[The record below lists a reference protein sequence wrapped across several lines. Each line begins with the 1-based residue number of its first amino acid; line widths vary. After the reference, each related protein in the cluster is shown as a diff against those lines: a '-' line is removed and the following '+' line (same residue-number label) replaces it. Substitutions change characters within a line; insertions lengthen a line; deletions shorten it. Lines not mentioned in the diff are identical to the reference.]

1 MFLQTKITKIAFKEI
16 KETLKK
22 LNKKKKDISM
32 IICTKNGYQTKNILS
47 LFKKTVIK
55 KMIKYK
61 DFYKHVFHIHYI
73 EYNEGGYQEL
83 HSHETTEDFSF
94 IIYLNNS
101 DGNTKFYEVL
111 KGQPPVI
118 VKPEEGKIVIF
129 SSNYAHEATISN
141 KNKKVL
147 VGAIFKK

>member
-1 MFLQTKITKIAFKEI
+1 MFLQTKISKPILKDLKKA
-16 KETLKK
+16 LKK
-22 LNKKKKDISM
+22 LDREKEELTVVS
-32 IICTKNGYQTKNILS
+32 CTKNGYQSKNIIS
-47 LFKKTVIK
+47 LFKKTLLK
-55 KMIKYK
+55 KAIQYK

-73 EYNEGGYQEL
+73 EYGEGGYQEL
-83 HSHETTEDFSF
+83 HSHQTTEDFSF

-118 VKPEEGKIVIF
+118 VKPEEGRVVIF
-129 SSNYAHEATISN
+129 SSHFGHEATVSN

-147 VGAIFKK
+147 VGAMFKK

>member
-1 MFLQTKITKIAFKEI
+1 MFLQTKISKPVLKDIE
-16 KETLKK
+16 ETLKK
-22 LNKKKKDISM
+22 LNRKKKDIAM
-32 IICTKNGYQTKNILS
+32 VTCTKNGYQTKNIIS
-47 LFKKTVIK
+47 LFKKSLIK
-55 KMIKYK
+55 RMVKYK
-61 DFYKHVFHIHYI
+61 NFHEHVFHIHYI

-129 SSNYAHEATISN
+129 SSHFGHEASISN
-141 KNKKVL
+141 KNKKIL

>member
-1 MFLQTKITKIAFKEI
+1 MFLQTKISKPVLKDI

-22 LNKKKKDISM
+22 LNKDKEKQTVIS
-32 IICTKNGYQTKNILS
+32 CTKNGYQTKNIIS
-47 LFKKTVIK
+47 LFKKSLIK
-55 KMIKYK
+55 RMIKYK
-61 DFYKHVFHIHYI
+61 NFHKHVFHIHYI
-73 EYNEGGYQEL
+73 EYFEGGYQEF
-83 HSHETTEDFSF
+83 HNHETTEDFSF

-101 DGNTKFYEVL
+101 DGNTKFYQVL

-129 SSNYAHEATISN
+129 SSHFGHEAGISN
-141 KNKKVL
+141 KNKKIL

>member
-22 LNKKKKDISM
+22 LNKKKKDIAM
-32 IICTKNGYQTKNILS
+32 ITCTKNGYQTKNILS

-55 KMIKYK
+55 KMIKHK

-73 EYNEGGYQEL
+73 EYNEGV
-83 HSHETTEDFSF
+83 
-94 IIYLNNS
+94 
-101 DGNTKFYEVL
+101 YEVL